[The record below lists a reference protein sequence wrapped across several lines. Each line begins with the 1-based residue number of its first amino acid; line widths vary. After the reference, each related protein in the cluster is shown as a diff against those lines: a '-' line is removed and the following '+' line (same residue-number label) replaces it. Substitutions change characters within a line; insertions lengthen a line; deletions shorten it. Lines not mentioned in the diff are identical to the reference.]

1 MTKILLVAFF
11 GIICN
16 GWFTAQSVMFT
27 PEESGIMFHA
37 VQKSPA
43 LKRTIGEHFNYRGDT
58 VYFNYIVKG
67 VETKII
73 DFDSITKQ
81 IIYEPSLLYINYV
94 GLSDESTGILA
105 ELASKMALY
114 KLYIDLKNRN
124 NNAPLETK
132 DPSFGKFLDTLV
144 LNLPPESLR
153 KKGGKNEPTAEIAEL
168 LDPNLFFNQRVQ
180 ALTTIQSLKTPK
192 QKEVIDAINKAI
204 WSYLQFKS
212 AEYFKKLSRETRGFT
227 TKLIACGDGSNTS
240 GLLDEREKIYKQ
252 KNELG
257 DAVGIG
263 LFTYESQF
271 VATGNN
277 RQVLIPKGSTQI
289 ELRAIQESYT
299 NLHLSLWGFNSNNQT
314 TVAIYNQGKM
324 YLLYG
329 NKITR
334 ELSPD
339 STFGKGTTIHSAIA
353 RLENETIPMQDA
365 LINGKGGIREKL
377 ANSDTNYRDV
387 MMQIAQTEMNLTNYR
402 YDAIKNKKKIKADEN
417 LLAKLYGRKSS
428 IQKQQ
433 AMLTAK
439 LKEEEERMARFQ
451 ARLIELKGY
460 LAYEQIGYS
469 RFGYVYTFEDGC
481 TFNTFTQDFTIPDSI
496 HTDKFFVRLIAIG
509 MDAMSERLDEVQL
522 LTTVSKGQPE
532 DFATHEVELSLHD
545 VFEVDSYV
553 LSDFV
558 FEQDKQFELIKLLY
572 EIIRTKT
579 SLRYELTGGG
589 VGIMVNGKVQSS
601 VMPELPSYPGENEE
615 ERTLSKSSEMFRSL
629 RYTHTYLS
637 QSGQQ
642 LILKIESFTD
652 PVVSNFSKKVTA
664 IDGLRSAIDGS
675 LTDNQLLSVFRTFH
689 MAELLSKELW
699 RAAYYNFNGKEKSLL
714 MDEIKKTL
722 YGSVCR
728 VGLLNVTYKQYAAIA
743 HAKADFY
750 EQCLK
755 DFKLEEEEIKKILE
769 N

>member
-1 MTKILLVAFF
+1 MIKFLWIVLLVATCL
-11 GIICN
+11 GRVA
-16 GWFTAQSVMFT
+16 AQNIMFT

-58 VYFNYIVKG
+58 VFFKYIVKG
-67 VETKII
+67 LETSTV
-73 DFDSITKQ
+73 DYDSITKK
-81 IIYEPSLLYINYV
+81 IIYEPSLLQVNYF

-114 KLYIDLKNRN
+114 KLYLDLKNRN
-124 NNAPLETK
+124 NHVPTETK
-132 DPSFGKFLDTLV
+132 DPSFGKFIDTLV
-144 LNLPPESLR
+144 LNLPAEALR
-153 KKGGKNEPTAEIAEL
+153 KKGGKNEPSAEIWNL
-168 LDPNLFFNQRVQ
+168 LDPNTFFNQRAQ
-180 ALTTIQSLKTPK
+180 ALTSIQSLKLQK
-192 QKEVIDAINKAI
+192 QKEVIDAINKAT

-227 TKLIACGDGSNTS
+227 TTLIACGDGSNTS

-271 VATGNN
+271 VTTGNN
-277 RQVLIPKGSTQI
+277 RQLLTPKGSTQI
-289 ELRAIQESYT
+289 ELRAIPGQYT

-314 TVAIYNQGKM
+314 TVVIYNEGKM

-329 NKITR
+329 SKITR

-353 RLENETIPMQDA
+353 RLEKETIPMQDA

-377 ANSDTNYRDV
+377 STTDTNYRDV
-387 MMQIAQTEMNLTNYR
+387 MIQIAQTEMNLTNYR

-417 LLAKLYGRKSS
+417 LLAKLYSRKSS

-460 LAYEQIGYS
+460 LAYEQLKYT

-481 TFNTFTQDFTIPDSI
+481 TFNTFTQDFTLPDSI
-496 HTDKFFVRLIAIG
+496 STDKFFVRLIAIG

-522 LTTVSKGQPE
+522 LTSVSRGQPE
-532 DFATHEVELSLHD
+532 DFDTHPIELSLND
-545 VFEVDSYV
+545 VFEVDSYQ
-553 LSDFV
+553 LKELKLAEDQL
-558 FEQDKQFELIKLLY
+558 FEATKLLY
-572 EIIRTKT
+572 EMTRLKAA
-579 SLRYELTGGG
+579 LHYQLTGAGIGVKVGG
-589 VGIMVNGKVQSS
+589 SIQPS
-601 VMPELPSYPGENEE
+601 VMPELPSYPGETDE
-615 ERTLSKSSEMFRSL
+615 ERERSKQSEVFKPL
-629 RYTHTYLS
+629 RYTHVMMR
-637 QSGQQ
+637 QSANSLFVQV
-642 LILKIESFTD
+642 ESYTD
-652 PVVSNFSKKVTA
+652 PVVSNFSKKLPSIENLRAT
-664 IDGLRSAIDGS
+664 IDPS
-675 LTDNQLLSVFRTFH
+675 LTDNQLLSVFRTYNT
-689 MAELLSKELW
+689 AEQFTKELW
-699 RAAYYNFNGKEKSLL
+699 RAAYYNFTAKERITLMNEINQSL
-714 MDEIKKTL
+714 IQSVCTVGFKTL
-722 YGSVCR
+722 S
-728 VGLLNVTYKQYAAIA
+728 YKQYAQVV
-743 HAKADFY
+743 HGKENYF
-750 EQCLK
+750 EKCLK
-755 DFKLEEEEIKKILE
+755 DFKLEEEEIKKMLE